1 MADLPREVPEDVQR
15 WTAKRRV
22 ALVVSILRGETTVV
36 EAARKHGLTVSDVEE
51 WRERFLA
58 GAENSLR
65 SNPKNDEALKDEM
78 IKKLQRKLGEV
89 TLDMDILKEAMRP
102 YQTFQEGT
110 SGE

>member
-1 MADLPREVPEDVQR
+1 
-15 WTAKRRV
+15 
-22 ALVVSILRGETTVV
+22 
-36 EAARKHGLTVSDVEE
+36 
-51 WRERFLA
+51 
-58 GAENSLR
+58 
-65 SNPKNDEALKDEM
+65 M